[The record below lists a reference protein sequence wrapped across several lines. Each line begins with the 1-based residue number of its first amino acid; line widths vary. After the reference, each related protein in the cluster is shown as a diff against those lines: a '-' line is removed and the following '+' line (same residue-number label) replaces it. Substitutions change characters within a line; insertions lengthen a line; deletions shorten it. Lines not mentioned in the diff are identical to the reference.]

1 MCIPMTIESSQ
12 REKILKMS
20 MTPTTSLMFVCFNIT
35 KFPNIMRAI
44 DITPL
49 GARMGVD

>member
-1 MCIPMTIESSQ
+1 MTIETPQ
-12 REKILKMS
+12 CETNLKMS
-20 MTPTTSLMFVCFNIT
+20 MEPKTSSMFVCFNIT

-49 GARMGVD
+49 GTRMGVD